1 MNATRRICLFCG
13 ICMGIITIFLLTC
26 GRNAP
31 ARSLGLVNFKPF
43 MASSAFP
50 ALPTLSVPF
59 RKQGSKRCHRSL
71 DGSEPG
77 SPDSP
82 LVSGVIP
89 IIFHPHFSRGSS
101 FPMTRAIFPV
111 SVKSGACCL
120 FPLLHLPLVP
130 PEPVSSTSRRTL
142 LQYGYIVPDERGRQ
156 TSISGTQG
164 AHHGSRYEGSSHQ
177 WWIFS
182 LRPYSWS
189 VR

>member
-89 IIFHPHFSRGSS
+89 IIFHPHFFTRFLFSHDMGHIPGLREIRG
-101 FPMTRAIFPV
+101 M
-111 SVKSGACCL
+111 
-120 FPLLHLPLVP
+120 LP
-130 PEPVSSTSRRTL
+130 
-142 LQYGYIVPDERGRQ
+142 
-156 TSISGTQG
+156 
-164 AHHGSRYEGSSHQ
+164 
-177 WWIFS
+177 FS
-182 LRPYSWS
+182 LAPPPARAS
-189 VR
+189 

>member
-89 IIFHPHFSRGSS
+89 IIFHPHFFTRLLFSSRSCLLNP
-101 FPMTRAIFPV
+101 FPPQVVVRF
-111 SVKSGACCL
+111 
-120 FPLLHLPLVP
+120 
-130 PEPVSSTSRRTL
+130 SSTDILCRTSVDDKPPFQERKEHIMDLGTKVL
-142 LQYGYIVPDERGRQ
+142 L
-156 TSISGTQG
+156 ISGG
-164 AHHGSRYEGSSHQ
+164 FFLFALILGLFGKKMNDD
-177 WWIFS
+177 
-182 LRPYSWS
+182 
-189 VR
+189 